1 MCRNGPLPGWGYW
14 RRGVSGELTDLHVTP
29 HSLTSLSISRPGV
42 PLVLNLPS
50 SPVARDWRGPGKGL
64 PGEVQVSGRPV
75 FQIPRI
81 NWVSHVPDIDSTSK
95 IPITEAT
102 HPMEQ
107 SAEVFAHTQAYTDPQ
122 VSMAR
127 THRLVCKWSLCVFLE
142 SYENTQT
149 FIYGEK
155 S

>member
-1 MCRNGPLPGWGYW
+1 M
-14 RRGVSGELTDLHVTP
+14 SGELTDLHVTP
-29 HSLTSLSISRPGV
+29 HSLTSLSISRPGI

-50 SPVARDWRGPGKGL
+50 SSAARDWRGPGKGL
-64 PGEVQVSGRPV
+64 PEEVQVSGRPV
-75 FQIPRI
+75 FQISRI
-81 NWVSHVPDIDSTSK
+81 NWISHVPDIDSTSK
-95 IPITEAT
+95 IPITEVT

-107 SAEVFAHTQAYTDPQ
+107 SAEVFAHTQAYTHPQ
-122 VSMAR
+122 VSMVR
-127 THRLVCKWSLCVFLE
+127 TRRLVCKCSLCVFLE